1 MMRLTQLK
9 NKPAFY
15 WGIHAVLTGPL
26 VLLWAGVAYWFGY
39 GSGAILKTVFP
50 AMLAPLGL
58 FALTTA
64 AFGWTAIHS
73 KNTPSHNRVA
83 KGIDTFLF
91 IFTGLS
97 MFIVAGQIMGQ

>member
-1 MMRLTQLK
+1 MSIR
-9 NKPAFY
+9 NKPYFY
-15 WGIHAVLTGPL
+15 WAGHAVLTGPL

-39 GSGAILKTVFP
+39 GSEAILKTVFP
-50 AMLAPLGL
+50 PMAAPLAL

-73 KNTPSHNRVA
+73 KNTRSDDRVA
-83 KGIDTFLF
+83 KGVDTLLC

-97 MFIVAGQIMGQ
+97 MLIVAGQLSSQW

>member
-1 MMRLTQLK
+1 MSIR
-9 NKPAFY
+9 NKPVLY
-15 WGIHAVLTGPL
+15 WGVHVILTGPL

-50 AMLAPLGL
+50 PMSAPLGL
-58 FALTTA
+58 FALVTA

-73 KNTPSHNRVA
+73 KDTPPENKLA
-83 KGIDTFLF
+83 KGVDALLC

-97 MFIVAGQIMGQ
+97 LFIVAGQLMSQ